1 MKSRPRERTIVIKD
15 GKEINTRV
23 SLPINMLQQDIP
35 TEKMDKT
42 KNVEYKGLKISNTLI
57 TCELMIQENTS
68 KINKIAFEVP
78 ILHQNPLMKLWN
90 VSQIKTPQVL
100 KWEGGCQILMFVEYR
115 RILRI
120 LFSTIRWHVIGVYR
134 RPLSIIFFP

>member
-1 MKSRPRERTIVIKD
+1 LKSRPRERTIVIKD

-78 ILHQNPLMKLWN
+78 ILHQNPLMKL
-90 VSQIKTPQVL
+90 
-100 KWEGGCQILMFVEYR
+100 
-115 RILRI
+115 
-120 LFSTIRWHVIGVYR
+120 
-134 RPLSIIFFP
+134 